1 MASGRRV
8 RASGPY
14 FEELE
19 RGSIYEA
26 PAMTITSGHA
36 ALHQAVAGDR
46 RQLPLDSELSAEVT
60 GIQEALIHPNLV
72 CDVAIGQSTEP
83 TQRVV
88 GNLFYRGMVLLQPV
102 FRGDTLKTRTE
113 IISLK
118 QNRRRAGARA
128 TGLAVLRVRTVN
140 QRDEK
145 VLDFFRCAMIPLRDP
160 SSETGHNDS
169 FEAIP
174 SELDMEHVQAAVP
187 ADWNYGLLHSR
198 VAPAGTQ
205 EPETTFEIEG
215 RETVTAA
222 PELARMTLNLAMT
235 HRDAG
240 AGTRGRRLVYGG
252 HTISIAAAHAATVLP
267 NLATIVAWRSCEHS
281 APVFEGD
288 ILNTE
293 VTIVAKTAL
302 DHVDATLVDLRAIV
316 HADRGNAGNPEQVLA
331 WEFLGVLA

>member
-1 MASGRRV
+1 MASGPRV

-19 RGSIYEA
+19 RGAIYEA

-36 ALHQAVAGDR
+36 ALHQAIAGDR
-46 RQLPLDSELSAEVT
+46 LLLPLDAELNAEVS
-60 GIQEALIHPNLV
+60 GIQDALIHPNLV

-113 IISLK
+113 IVALK
-118 QNRRRAGARA
+118 QNRRRPGAGA
-128 TGLAVLRVRTVN
+128 TGLAVLQIRTVN

-160 SSETGHNDS
+160 SSETGHDDS

-174 SELDMEHVQAAVP
+174 SELDIERVQAAVP
-187 ADWNYGLLHSR
+187 GNWNYRLLRSR
-198 VAPAGTQ
+198 VAPIGVQ
-205 EPETTFEIEG
+205 EPGTVFEIEG

-252 HTISIAAAHAATVLP
+252 QTISIAAAHAATALP

-288 ILNTE
+288 ILSTE
-293 VTIVAKTAL
+293 VTIVAKIAL

-316 HADRGNAGNPEQVLA
+316 HADRGHAEKPEQALA

>member
-1 MASGRRV
+1 MASGARV

-19 RGSIYEA
+19 RGAIYEA

-46 RQLPLDSELSAEVT
+46 LLLPLDAELSTEVT
-60 GIQEALIHPNLV
+60 GIQDALIHPNLV
-72 CDVAIGQSTEP
+72 CDVAIGQSTKP

-113 IISLK
+113 IIALK
-118 QNRRRAGARA
+118 QNRSRAGARA
-128 TGLAVLRVRTVN
+128 SGLAVLRVRTVN

-174 SELDMEHVQAAVP
+174 SELDIDRVQAVVP
-187 ADWNYGLLHSR
+187 ADWNYGRLHSR
-198 VAPAGTQ
+198 VAPTDSQ
-205 EPETTFEIEG
+205 QPDTTFEIEG

-235 HRDAG
+235 HRDAD
-240 AGTRGRRLVYGG
+240 AGTSGRRLVYGG
-252 HTISIAAAHAATVLP
+252 QTISIAAAHAATVLP

-288 ILNTE
+288 ILSTE

-302 DHVDATLVDLRAIV
+302 DHIDATLVDLRAIV
-316 HADRGNAGNPEQVLA
+316 HADRGHAEKPEQVLA